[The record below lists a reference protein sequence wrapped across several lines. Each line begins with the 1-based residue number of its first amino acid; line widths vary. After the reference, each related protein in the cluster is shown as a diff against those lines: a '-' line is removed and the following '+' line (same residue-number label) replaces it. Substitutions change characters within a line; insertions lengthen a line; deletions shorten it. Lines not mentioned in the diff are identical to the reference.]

1 MGILDWLKGGSKKK
15 PRTKE
20 LGPERKP
27 KEVVPEADRLET
39 RHPVDEI
46 IKELKQQLKEER
58 RKSTSQRKQMRQME
72 DRFDDIQNQLVYFME
87 KQQDTVK
94 GLATGGMGKKKV
106 GTDVE
111 ESESEDDLKSKKK
124 DIIRESIGEKV
135 RTRKSLQNAVLKEK
149 TFNNF
154 VVDDSNRFAYLAAE
168 AVATGQGRRYNPLF
182 IYGPPGVGKTHL
194 LHALANKMMERD
206 PDLKVLYS
214 STERFTDEMVK
225 SIEDDDI
232 QGFRDRYR
240 NIDVLLVDDIQMISG
255 KETTQLEFFHM
266 FNHLY
271 NSGNQIVLCSDRP
284 PGEIKELESR
294 LKSRFE
300 GGLIIDIKVPTF
312 EGRRQILF
320 NLAQRD
326 GFSLSSEVLDYM
338 SFYLDSNVRELEGGF
353 NRVTAYAALM
363 KEPITISLV
372 RQVLEGVLLKR
383 EKMKRVETGE
393 EIGLVKGYS
402 EGTESDMVQTAKD
415 MNLEEETDEIERE
428 LLSELRRQ
436 SNL

>member
-1 MGILDWLKGGSKKK
+1 MKTLAKG
-15 PRTKE
+15 
-20 LGPERKP
+20 
-27 KEVVPEADRLET
+27 
-39 RHPVDEI
+39 
-46 IKELKQQLKEER
+46 
-58 RKSTSQRKQMRQME
+58 E
-72 DRFDDIQNQLVYFME
+72 DS
-87 KQQDTVK
+87 
-94 GLATGGMGKKKV
+94 KKV
-106 GTDVE
+106 GGGHEPVE
-111 ESESEDDLKSKKK
+111 ISEENGDLIAKKK

-135 RTRKSLQNAVLKEK
+135 RSRKPLENAVLKDK
-149 TFNNF
+149 TFSNF

-168 AVATGQGRRYNPLF
+168 AVATGQGKRYNPLF
-182 IYGPPGVGKTHL
+182 IYGSPGVGKTHL

-206 PDLKVLYS
+206 PKLKILYS
-214 STERFTDEMVK
+214 STERFTDEMVR
-225 SIEDDDI
+225 SIEEEDI
-232 QGFRDRYR
+232 QGFRERYR

-271 NSGNQIVLCSDRP
+271 NHEKQIVLCSDRT
-284 PGEIKELESR
+284 PGEISELESR

-353 NRVTAYAALM
+353 NRVTAYAGLM

-372 RQVLEGVLLKR
+372 RRVLEGVL
-383 EKMKRVETGE
+383 MKRDKVRRVGDEASGMNLE
-393 EIGLVKGYS
+393 S
-402 EGTESDMVQTAKD
+402 EAQMFESRKERGGKNLD
-415 MNLEEETDEIERE
+415 LEEETDEIERE
-428 LLSELRRQ
+428 LLMELRKQ
-436 SNL
+436 SDL